1 MPSHFWETFQR
12 FSIWSLEFLTLPP
25 VTIVA
30 IACWTSLVSAC
41 VWQRPLSK
49 GKWHPSY
56 WLILTQLLYFPV
68 TVTIGVWFPASGA
81 GPHREL
87 NVVGQRAL
95 DATFYLSLMTACFWV
110 YRLKG
115 LRWFAASAIACQQLL
130 ILGAGF
136 IAGMSVTGDWL

>member
-1 MPSHFWETFQR
+1 
-12 FSIWSLEFLTLPP
+12 
-25 VTIVA
+25 
-30 IACWTSLVSAC
+30 
-41 VWQRPLSK
+41 
-49 GKWHPSY
+49 
-56 WLILTQLLYFPV
+56 LLYFPV
-68 TVTIGVWFPASGA
+68 TVAIGVWFPASGA

-87 NVVGQRAL
+87 NVIGQRAL